1 MPLVLSNSLVW
12 LWTYNETVS
21 HPGTTFSWLCNFV
34 QVTSL
39 LIFKME
45 IGALVTP
52 TFKCPQE
59 AQMEKKATYET
70 KGILLSDKTQTEY
83 DI

>member
-1 MPLVLSNSLVW
+1 
-12 LWTYNETVS
+12 
-21 HPGTTFSWLCNFV
+21 
-34 QVTSL
+34 
-39 LIFKME
+39 ME

-59 AQMEKKATYET
+59 AQMEEKATYET